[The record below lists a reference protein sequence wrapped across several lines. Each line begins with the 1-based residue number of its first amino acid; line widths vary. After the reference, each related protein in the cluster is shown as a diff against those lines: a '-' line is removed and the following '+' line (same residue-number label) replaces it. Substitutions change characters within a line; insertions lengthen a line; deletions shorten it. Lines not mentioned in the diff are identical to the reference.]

1 MKGYKG
7 FSKGLVCRGKQYAE
21 NTVFEEDTAEICK
34 SGMHFCE
41 NPFDVLDY
49 YGFVAD
55 NGELNEYA
63 EVEALD
69 DVQTDDQKKF
79 CTKKLKVGEKLG
91 IAGLVNAFVDFT
103 LDKTKMDSAAMNAGD
118 FSAATNT
125 GDYSAATNTGSKSAA
140 MNTGNKSAATNTGI
154 KSAAMNTG
162 VKSAAMNTGNKSAAM
177 NTGVKSAAINTG
189 DKSAAMNTGDF
200 SAAMNTGS
208 KSAAM
213 NTGSKSTAMNAGHYS
228 VAMNTGHF
236 SVAMNTGKNGF
247 AISTGIEGKAKGA
260 LGCYIAVAE
269 WTYDESTYEYKLA
282 GFKAHKVDGK
292 TIKPDTFYSLKNG
305 KFVAV
310 E

>member
-21 NTVFEEDTAEICK
+21 NTVFEEDTAKICQ

-49 YGFVAD
+49 YGFVDD

-69 DVQTDDQKKF
+69 DTQTDDQKKF
-79 CTKKLKVGEKLG
+79 CTKKLKVGAKLG

-103 LDKTKMDSAAMNAGD
+103 LDKIKKDSAATNMGN

-125 GDYSAATNTGSKSAA
+125 GERSAATNMGDKSV
-140 MNTGNKSAATNTGI
+140 ATNTG
-154 KSAAMNTG
+154 KRSVAT
-162 VKSAAMNTGNKSAAM
+162 NTGNKSAAM
-177 NTGVKSAAINTG
+177 NTGIFSAATNTG
-189 DKSAAMNTGDF
+189 SSSVATNTGKKSAAMNTGIF
-200 SAAMNTGS
+200 R
-208 KSAAM
+208 
-213 NTGSKSTAMNAGHYS
+213 
-228 VAMNTGHF
+228 
-236 SVAMNTGKNGF
+236 F

-269 WTYDESTYEYKLA
+269 WTYDESAGEYKLV
-282 GFKAHKVDGK
+282 GFESHKVDGK

-305 KFVAV
+305 KFVTV
-310 E
+310 K